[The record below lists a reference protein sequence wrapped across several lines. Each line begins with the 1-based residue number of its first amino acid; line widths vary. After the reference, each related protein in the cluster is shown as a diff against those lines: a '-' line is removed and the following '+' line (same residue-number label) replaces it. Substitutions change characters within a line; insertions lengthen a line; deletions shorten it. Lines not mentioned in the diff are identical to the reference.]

1 MLSLGRRIAFPGDS
15 RVPKVRHF
23 GRIRVIRHG
32 CCIPCPN
39 ARGLKCWGSSLTQFT
54 VKGKCSDNI
63 TLVQRG
69 LSIPSPRA
77 SATTTTF
84 PTSALLRTRWRGS
97 HESIVTRQCLLQQRR
112 TRRAINRSLSFCHRF
127 VFHQCVA
134 LQPMGSQISFT
145 GSETG
150 LKTHFHI
157 ACPPIEIEM

>member
-1 MLSLGRRIAFPGDS
+1 MCTHNSRTAKSVVFPLNMHLSRSYDMGLTPRVGGDM
-15 RVPKVRHF
+15 
-23 GRIRVIRHG
+23 
-32 CCIPCPN
+32 C
-39 ARGLKCWGSSLTQFT
+39 LTT
-54 VKGKCSDNI
+54 YEGVKAKCSDKF
-63 TLVQRG
+63 TLVQKKKIAQ
-69 LSIPSPRA
+69 LIPSSRA
-77 SATTTTF
+77 SATATAFSSST
-84 PTSALLRTRWRGS
+84 LLGTRWRGS